1 MTANASRSKF
11 TPDAASALYAVGQAN
26 IATAFYSSSLPID
39 DLDAYWNVPGD
50 VATLQEFSIWFN
62 LGVLP
67 GHYGEVYTIAV
78 VSAAQADLSISP
90 HTILTESFP
99 APANGQSE
107 VARVVVSR
115 EQIQQY
121 AATTDEFFGL
131 YVTMAGGYPV
141 AYDTFIGAAA
151 AGDEIYLTDT
161 THDVGTVTFSG
172 APIQND
178 VVTIVDSAAHSVAFT
193 FGTTPGT
200 QVPLGTDGPTAAANF
215 AAFVNGTP
223 GALVGVKA
231 VALANVVSIYSLH
244 SGSDSLTVTTNVGAA
259 MTRVAMAAMVT
270 DILFGTNDAATLVF
284 ATGAMSP
291 GDELTINDGIHPA
304 VQFVYASTPLFY
316 LPYSVG
322 VGASQTDSA
331 QNLKAVILNEV
342 ALGNLSV
349 GVSGA
354 GATLTITNLANNV
367 GFNVLHAAG
376 ATITKQVDANT
387 YLTVTDFTG
396 GVAGVATGVSASDTA
411 SNLVLAVNNPSHVW
425 GDRLISDPTK
435 NAWLAFE
442 LNATEV
448 GFVNRNGALGSTNG
462 SITEHTDSGNV
473 ATVTAVAA
481 QTAGLAFWAY
491 AAPVSGH

>member
-1 MTANASRSKF
+1 
-11 TPDAASALYAVGQAN
+11 
-26 IATAFYSSSLPID
+26 
-39 DLDAYWNVPGD
+39 
-50 VATLQEFSIWFN
+50 
-62 LGVLP
+62 
-67 GHYGEVYTIAV
+67 
-78 VSAAQADLSISP
+78 
-90 HTILTESFP
+90 
-99 APANGQSE
+99 
-107 VARVVVSR
+107 
-115 EQIQQY
+115 
-121 AATTDEFFGL
+121 
-131 YVTMAGGYPV
+131 
-141 AYDTFIGAAA
+141 
-151 AGDEIYLTDT
+151 
-161 THDVGTVTFSG
+161 
-172 APIQND
+172 
-178 VVTIVDSAAHSVAFT
+178 
-193 FGTTPGT
+193 
-200 QVPLGTDGPTAAANF
+200 
-215 AAFVNGTP
+215 
-223 GALVGVKA
+223 
-231 VALANVVSIYSLH
+231 
-244 SGSDSLTVTTNVGAA
+244 

-270 DILFGTNDAATLVF
+270 YILFGTNDAATLVF